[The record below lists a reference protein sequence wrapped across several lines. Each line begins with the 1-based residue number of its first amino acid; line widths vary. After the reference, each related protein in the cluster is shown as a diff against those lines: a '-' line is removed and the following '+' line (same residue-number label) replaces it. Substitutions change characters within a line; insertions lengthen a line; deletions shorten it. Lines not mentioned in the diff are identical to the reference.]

1 MIRTKLL
8 LITGILFLNVLL
20 VSLLLIWSMNEVR
33 ELNETLD
40 QGTDLIAD
48 SGEIHGYLK
57 DMLFVLFVPRM
68 YGLLKDLIQTP
79 RFGTGFRMF
88 QEATEDFE
96 REFYAFMESPKVLG
110 LLREPQIRDEYDIA
124 LIMSEKSFT
133 MLGSLKENLRLLDQ
147 AARQEGDNLYTAIQT
162 EESEAFVPFFDEM
175 RSTSYYF
182 GNNFESFL
190 GYFVLSLQQQ
200 SRRLQ
205 RRILVVYWSISLLL
219 GLSSALLSILLWRGI
234 SAGIRDVSLAIQR
247 VSRGDFGPSSWSSR
261 SDEFGWLAQDMEKS
275 VRQLEENIN
284 SILRLT
290 RDINSVAGKEFEFE
304 DLLQLV
310 VRSAVDDTHADGA
323 AVYLLDENTK
333 TVAPSAVA
341 GTLSDDL
348 CYGDASPVL
357 LVFQGRG
364 PQFIRGAQAR
374 GGDGAT
380 RGGYSFQSAAVLPLV
395 AFHRIIGALTVVTYG
410 PLNSLTDLDQTHL
423 VQFGE
428 YASLTVE
435 NHIAYRRLIEKENAE
450 YLALQAQIQPHF
462 LYNVLNG
469 LIGLNRMGDRQ
480 GLEGA
485 IFFLKD
491 MLRYILEHEESTR
504 VEEEVA
510 FIRRYGDLQRLR
522 FGDRLEIFASCSS
535 EAAMHTIPKL
545 LLQPLVENAIIHG
558 IEPLERRGRVWIR
571 CEVVSTDHGEVLHL
585 EVTDDG
591 LGLPEKSGCCREG
604 IGLRS
609 VRERLALISPEASFT
624 VGLRPE
630 GGTQAIIRIDA
641 TKSHAAL
648 SGARL

>member
-20 VSLLLIWSMNEVR
+20 VSLLFIWSMNEVQ
-33 ELNETLD
+33 ELNDTLD
-40 QGTDLIAD
+40 QGTELIAD

-57 DMLFVLFVPRM
+57 DMLFDLFVPRM
-68 YGLLKDLIQTP
+68 YGLLKDLIHTP
-79 RFGTGFRMF
+79 RFATGFRIF
-88 QEATEDFE
+88 QEATEQFE
-96 REFYAFMESPKVLG
+96 HDFYAFMESPKVLD
-110 LLREPQIRDEYDIA
+110 LLREPQIQDEYDVA
-124 LIMSEKSFT
+124 LIMSEKTFT
-133 MLGSLKENLRLLDQ
+133 MLGSLKESLRLLDQ
-147 AARQEGDNLYTAIQT
+147 AARQEGDNLYTAIQI

-190 GYFVLSLQQQ
+190 SYFVSSLQQQ

-205 RRILVVYWSISLLL
+205 RRILVVYWSLSVLL
-219 GLSSALLSILLWRGI
+219 GLSSALLSIFLWRGI
-234 SAGIRDVSLAIQR
+234 TARIRDVSLAVQR

-261 SDEFGWLAQDMEKS
+261 SDEFGWLAQDMERS
-275 VRQLEENIN
+275 VLQLEENIN
-284 SILRLT
+284 SILRLM
-290 RDINSVAGKEFEFE
+290 RDINSATGRNFEFQ

-333 TVAPSAVA
+333 TVALSAVA

-348 CYGDASPVL
+348 CRGDASPVHA
-357 LVFQGRG
+357 VVQGGG
-364 PQFIRGAQAR
+364 PQFIRGAQSR

-395 AFHRIIGALTVVTYG
+395 VFHRVIGALTVVTYG
-410 PLNSLTDLDQTHL
+410 PLNSLTDLDQTHF

-450 YLALQAQIQPHF
+450 YQALQAQIQPHF

-469 LIGLNRMGDRQ
+469 LIGLNRMGDRE

-491 MLRYILEHEESTR
+491 MLRYILEHEESTT
-504 VEEEVA
+504 VEEEVG

-522 FGDRLEIFASCSS
+522 FGDRLKVLVSCSP
-535 EAAMHTIPKL
+535 EAATQGIPKL

-558 IEPLERRGRVWIR
+558 IEPLERPGHVWIR
-571 CEVVSTDHGEVLHL
+571 CEVVPSDDGEVLHL
-585 EVTDDG
+585 EVSDDG
-591 LGLPEKSGCCREG
+591 LGLPEDSGCCREG

-609 VRERLALISPEASFT
+609 VRERLALIFPEASF
-624 VGLRPE
+624 GIGIRPG
-630 GGTQAIIRIDA
+630 GGTRATIRIDA
-641 TKSHAAL
+641 SKAHSSL
-648 SGARL
+648 SGALL

>member
-20 VSLLLIWSMNEVR
+20 VSLLFLWSMNEVR

-40 QGTDLIAD
+40 QGTELITD

-57 DMLFVLFVPRM
+57 DMLFDLFVPRM

-79 RFGTGFRMF
+79 RFATGFRIF
-88 QEATEDFE
+88 QEATEEFE
-96 REFYAFMESPKVLG
+96 RDFYAFMESRKVLD
-110 LLREPQIRDEYDIA
+110 LLREPQIQDEYDVA
-124 LIMSEKSFT
+124 LIMSEKTFT
-133 MLGSLKENLRLLDQ
+133 MLRSLKENLRLLDQ

-162 EESEAFVPFFDEM
+162 EQSEAFVPFFDEM

-190 GYFVLSLQQQ
+190 GYFVSSLQQQ

-205 RRILVVYWSISLLL
+205 RRILVVYWSISVLL

-234 SAGIRDVSLAIQR
+234 SARIRDVSLAVQR

-284 SILRLT
+284 SILRLM
-290 RDINSVAGKEFEFE
+290 RDINSATGRDFEFQ
-304 DLLQLV
+304 DLLELV

-323 AVYLLDENTK
+323 GIYLLDENTK
-333 TVAPSAVA
+333 SVALSAVA

-348 CYGDASPVL
+348 CAGEASPVHA
-357 LVFQGRG
+357 VMEGKG
-364 PQFIRGAQAR
+364 PKFIKGAQSP

-380 RGGYSFQSAAVLPLV
+380 QGGYSFQSAAVLPVV
-395 AFHRIIGALTVVTYG
+395 AFHHIIGALTVVTYG
-410 PLNSLTDLDQTHL
+410 PLNGLTDLDQTHF

-450 YLALQAQIQPHF
+450 YQALQAQIQPHF

-469 LIGLNRMGDRQ
+469 LIGLNRMGDRE

-491 MLRYILEHEESTR
+491 MLRYILEHEERTA
-504 VEEEVA
+504 VAEEVA
-510 FIRRYGDLQRLR
+510 FLRRYCDLQRLR
-522 FGDRLEIFASCSS
+522 FGDRLEVLVSCSS

-558 IEPLERRGRVWIR
+558 IEPLERPGRVWIR
-571 CEVVSTDHGEVLHL
+571 CEVVSTDDGEVLHL
-585 EVTDDG
+585 EVSDDG
-591 LGLPEKSGCCREG
+591 LGLPENSSCRREG

-609 VRERLALISPEASFT
+609 VRERLALIFPEASFA

-630 GGTQAIIRIDA
+630 GGTRATIRIDA
-641 TKSHAAL
+641 TKSLASL
-648 SGARL
+648 SGAPL